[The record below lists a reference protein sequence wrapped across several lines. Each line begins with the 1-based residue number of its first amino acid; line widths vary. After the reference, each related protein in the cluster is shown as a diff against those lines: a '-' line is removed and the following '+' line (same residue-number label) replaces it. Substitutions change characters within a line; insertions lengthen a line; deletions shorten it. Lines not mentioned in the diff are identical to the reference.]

1 MARMATFVLVHGAW
15 HGGWCWR
22 KVVPL
27 LERAGH
33 RALAPDLPGH
43 GDDRTPLQQ
52 VTLRAYA
59 ERVCEVAR
67 AQREPVI
74 LLGHSMGGTV
84 ISQAA
89 EFCPDAVRTLVYLAA
104 FVVPG
109 GASLFARAM
118 AGERSELSLHLRL
131 VPEEGHMLV
140 DDAGLV
146 PSFYHDC
153 SAEDVALARARLVP
167 QEALEPLNA
176 PLELSD
182 ARFGRIPRVYL
193 ECLRDQALPLSLQR
207 QMQAELPCSK
217 VVSLDTSHSPF
228 FSAPEALARELVALA

>member
-1 MARMATFVLVHGAW
+1 MATFVLVHGAW

-43 GDDRTPLQQ
+43 GSDRTPLAQ

-59 ERVCEVAR
+59 DRVCQVA
-67 AQREPVI
+67 AGEREPVI
-74 LLGHSMGGTV
+74 LVGHSMGGAV

-89 EFCPDAVRTLVYLAA
+89 EQCPDSVRTLVYLAA
-104 FVVPG
+104 FLLPG
-109 GASLFARAM
+109 GSSLFEAARG
-118 AGERSELSLHLRL
+118 GEQGVLSSHLR
-131 VPEEGHMLV
+131 PEPANGRMLV
-140 DDAGLV
+140 ADEGLV

-153 SAEDVALARARLVP
+153 SAEDVAFARARLVP
-167 QEALEPLNA
+167 QALEPLGA
-176 PLELSD
+176 TLETSD
-182 ARFGRIPRVYL
+182 ARFGRVPRVYV
-193 ECLRDQALPLSLQR
+193 ECLRDQAIPIALQR
-207 QMQAELPCSK
+207 KLVAAMPCRK

-228 FSAPEALARELVALA
+228 FSAPDALARELAALA

>member
-1 MARMATFVLVHGAW
+1 MATFVLVHGAW
-15 HGGWCWR
+15 HGGWCWS

-43 GDDRTPLQQ
+43 GDDRTPVAQ

-59 ERVCEVAR
+59 DRVCGVAG

-74 LLGHSMGGTV
+74 LVGHSMGGAV

-89 EFCPDAVRTLVYLAA
+89 EQCPDAVRTLVYLAA
-104 FVVPG
+104 FLLRS

-118 AGERSELSLHLRL
+118 AGERGELANHLR
-131 VPEEGHMLV
+131 PEPAHGHILI
-140 DDAGLV
+140 DDAGIV

-153 SAEDVALARARLVP
+153 SVEDVAFARARLVP
-167 QEALEPLNA
+167 QSLEPFNA
-176 PLELSD
+176 LLQLTD
-182 ARFGRIPRVYL
+182 ARCMRIPRVYV
-193 ECLRDQALPLSLQR
+193 ECLRDQAMPISLQR
-207 QMQAELPCSK
+207 EQHSDLPCAK

-228 FSAPEALARELVALA
+228 FSAPEALARELSALA